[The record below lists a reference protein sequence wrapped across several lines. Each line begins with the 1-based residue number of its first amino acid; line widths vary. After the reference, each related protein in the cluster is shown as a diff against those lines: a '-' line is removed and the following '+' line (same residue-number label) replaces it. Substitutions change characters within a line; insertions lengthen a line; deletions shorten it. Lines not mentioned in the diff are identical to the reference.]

1 MAGLTAVPHVS
12 RERDAEMQ
20 QKQIACPLEG
30 SMPFLHVLR
39 PSQAQVGKVMQRAA
53 KDALTVLRVLR
64 GVEDVGLPHLINCS
78 GRDNGTTRVKQA
90 QRQELAVLDDC
101 CVRFRQCLGTC
112 A

>member
-64 GVEDVGLPHLINCS
+64 GVEDVGVPEAIDVAA
-78 GRDNGTTRVKQA
+78 RREREMRVLRA
-90 QRQELAVLDDC
+90 QDRKSV
-101 CVRFRQCLGTC
+101 V
-112 A
+112 